1 MLCHVQVAE
10 EIWNKEKIPKA
21 SLCCGNVN
29 KGFKIQ
35 KENRVE
41 GEDGGWAVKRYNE
54 ILENIETMVNVMMT
68 ASDDDEETN
77 SFIPNKIAD
86 DGNLNEEEIFICKY
100 DLPQTHH
107 ELYDHAVNILKKKKN
122 TWVKKSSIFTTQ
134 MLQNRTQHWMNYSKS
149 EGTQGLFLR
158 KKTNNWE
165 MKYV

>member
-1 MLCHVQVAE
+1 MRITGNVEVLCHVQVAE

-68 ASDDDEETN
+68 DSDDDEGDQNKDVDHLPGETSMN
-77 SFIPNKIAD
+77 CLKRKLTNYISAGNPNNFKRASEWLKIT
-86 DGNLNEEEIFICKY
+86 GLCGFKNK
-100 DLPQTHH
+100 TVHH
-107 ELYDHAVNILKKKKN
+107 HMMMTYL
-122 TWVKKSSIFTTQ
+122 VKHGF
-134 MLQNRTQHWMNYSKS
+134 LERS
-149 EGTQGLFLR
+149 EDNKLR
-158 KKTNNWE
+158 LEKWK
-165 MKYV
+165 